1 MCAGATV
8 QVSPWHVIPQSHDTA
23 INLLALSEKE
33 RKTERVTLALCDVYL
48 SLFIQNTVLLCF
60 LSNVFSSTS
69 ASSDGVLVWCPLLAL
84 CSLCPTVAHSHC
96 TESQKQ
102 GCVTSEAGL
111 CHYQASKRLDCPTLG
126 SLTAKVIQ

>member
-69 ASSDGVLVWCPLLAL
+69 ASSDGVLVLCSIVPLLPLPHCVSVTAHRVNSRAV
-84 CSLCPTVAHSHC
+84 SLPGFKETGLSNVRVTHC
-96 TESQKQ
+96 
-102 GCVTSEAGL
+102 
-111 CHYQASKRLDCPTLG
+111 
-126 SLTAKVIQ
+126 